1 MRLIFAGTPE
11 FAAVALRR
19 LKKSGFDVPL
29 VLTQPDRPAGR
40 GLRLQSSA
48 VKEYAL
54 AHGITVC
61 QPRSLRLDGRFA
73 GDAAAA
79 RDAIVAAHADGMVVA
94 AYGLILPQWVLDTMG
109 ERVAGRAGLGCLNIH
124 ASLLPRWRGAAPIH
138 RAVEAGDTQTG
149 VCIMQMDAGLD
160 TGAVLARQAICIEHA
175 GPHADTTASLHD
187 KLARLGADLI
197 VQVLG
202 DAKQGPL
209 QAQAQSAEG
218 ITYAAKVQK
227 ADAQIDWRRSAEQIG
242 CSIRAFDPN
251 PGAWTT
257 FGADVLKVWQ
267 ARPDDLVPPAGSL
280 PGSVLSADDQ
290 GILVACG
297 DACLRI
303 ESLQR
308 AGARRMACGDF
319 LRGMPMPVGTRLG
332 SLGASD

>member
-11 FAAVALRR
+11 FAAIALRR
-19 LKKSGFDVPL
+19 LNESGFDVPL

-40 GLRLQSSA
+40 GLRLQASA

-54 AHGITVC
+54 QHGIAVS

-73 GDAAAA
+73 DDAASA
-79 RDAIVAAHADGMVVA
+79 RDAILAAQADAMVVA
-94 AYGLILPQWVLDTMG
+94 AYGLILPQWVLDTLG
-109 ERVAGRAGLGCLNIH
+109 EPVAGRAGLGCLNIH

-138 RAVEAGDTQTG
+138 RAIEAGDTQTG

-160 TGAVLARQAICIEHA
+160 TGAVLARKAIAIGHDA
-175 GPHADTTASLHD
+175 PHADTTASLHD
-187 KLARLGADLI
+187 KLAVLGADLI

-202 DAKQGPL
+202 DARHGPL
-209 QAQAQSAEG
+209 PAQAQSGDG

-227 ADAQIDWRRSAEQIG
+227 ADAQIDWSRTAAQIG

-257 FGADVLKVWQ
+257 LGAEVLKVWQ

-280 PGSVLSADDQ
+280 PGSVVSANDQ
-290 GILVACG
+290 GIVVACG

-308 AGARRMACGDF
+308 AGARRMASGDF
-319 LRGMPMPVGTRLG
+319 LRGMPLPVGTRLG